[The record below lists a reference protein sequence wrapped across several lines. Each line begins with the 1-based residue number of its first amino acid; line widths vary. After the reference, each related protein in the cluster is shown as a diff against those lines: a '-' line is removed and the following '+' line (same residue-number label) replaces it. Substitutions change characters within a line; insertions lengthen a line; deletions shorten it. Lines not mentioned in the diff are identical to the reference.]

1 MIRCQQVSP
10 TGEGRWESEGQGLP
24 LSLPKSWASDLWPS
38 LGCSLVLSPALLPAL
53 SSPAHRTAAS
63 SPLLP
68 AHLLSVCSSPVG
80 APADTGWS
88 PQEADSETG
97 SKKEDVYWGWLL
109 RLMPVE
115 AGAGHGVGQKQEL
128 EGEAEL

>member
-68 AHLLSVCSSPVG
+68 AHLPAPKCSTCLSQSHQHWVL
-80 APADTGWS
+80 D
-88 PQEADSETG
+88 EELFD
-97 SKKEDVYWGWLL
+97 
-109 RLMPVE
+109 
-115 AGAGHGVGQKQEL
+115 GHEQ
-128 EGEAEL
+128 